1 MPKKSRPRFHV
12 RSDRRVYDGSTYLC
26 TADTDGK
33 ATRIVAAL
41 VLADINQPKDQ
52 PTPLTDGLPAVPDGF
67 VRMVID
73 APKNVRYR
81 SVGYGNGS
89 ARVVLTGP
97 NGAAAVYA
105 RRVFARTEDSA
116 VVRNNVLLDT
126 LNNSLL
132 TDWPR

>member
-12 RSDRRVYDGSTYLC
+12 RSDRRVYDGSAYLC
-26 TADTDGK
+26 TADTDSK

-52 PTPLTDGLPAVPDGF
+52 PTPLTDGLPAVPDGY

-81 SVGYGNGS
+81 SVGYGSG
-89 ARVVLTGP
+89 RVVLTGP
-97 NGAAAVYA
+97 SGVAASVYA
-105 RRVFARTEDSA
+105 RRVFARNKDSA
-116 VVRNNVLLDT
+116 EVRNNVLLNT
-126 LNNSLL
+126 LPSWL
-132 TDWPR
+132 R